1 LPMEHT
7 TADMKTFGTWTL
19 EKIPIDPGINMLTVD
34 VECWHQL
41 IHRRLTGKL
50 IPPSET
56 AVQSTRQVL
65 SLFRERKVSA
75 TFFVLGYI
83 AVAFPDLVREIAD
96 QGHEVAAHGH
106 SHIPLW
112 RLSTVVARED
122 IRRSVELLTELTGKP
137 VLGFR
142 APEFSIL
149 QENLNALEILSDL
162 GLKYDSS
169 IFPMTGP
176 RYGISDFPTGVTRIG
191 LDNGTIL
198 EVPPSVVRFGGRSLP
213 VAGGGYFRLLPYPL
227 IRRAVR
233 TVNSDGRPIV
243 VYSHPYEFG
252 QEPLR
257 TDRGQRPID
266 GARARWVELR
276 FNLFRRSMRAK
287 LNALLDEF
295 TFSSIEKVLENVIE
309 K

>member
-1 LPMEHT
+1 
-7 TADMKTFGTWTL
+7 MKTLGTWTL
-19 EKIPIDPGINMLTVD
+19 EEIPVDPGINMLTVD

-50 IPPSET
+50 IPPSEA

-83 AVAFPDLVREIAD
+83 AEAFPDLVREIAD
-96 QGHEVAAHGH
+96 DGHEVAAHGH
-106 SHIPLW
+106 SHVPLQ
-112 RLSTVVARED
+112 RLSREEVRED
-122 IRRSVELLTELTGKP
+122 VRRSVELLTRLVGRP
-137 VLGFR
+137 ILGFR

-149 QENLNALEILSDL
+149 GENLNVLEILSDS

-169 IFPMTGP
+169 IFPMAGP
-176 RYGISDFPTGVTRIG
+176 RYGIGELPTGVTRIG
-191 LDNGTIL
+191 LDKGTIL
-198 EVPPSVVRFGGRSLP
+198 EVPPSVVRFGDRSLP

-233 TVNSDGRPIV
+233 AVNRDGRPAV
-243 VYSHPYEFG
+243 VYSHPYEFAR
-252 QEPLR
+252 EPLR
-257 TDRGQRPID
+257 TERGPGPIA
-266 GARARWVELR
+266 GARSSWVELR

>member
-1 LPMEHT
+1 
-7 TADMKTFGTWTL
+7 MKTLGRWTL
-19 EKIPIDPGINMLTVD
+19 EEIPIEPGINMLTVD

-83 AVAFPDLVREIAD
+83 AEAFPDLVREIAD
-96 QGHEVAAHGH
+96 HGHEVAAHGH
-106 SHIPLW
+106 SHIPL
-112 RLSTVVARED
+112 RQLTPEAVRED

-137 VLGFR
+137 ILGFR

-149 QENLNALEILSDL
+149 RENLDVLEILSDS

-169 IFPMTGP
+169 IFPMAGP
-176 RYGISDFPTGVTRIG
+176 RYGIGDFPTGVSRIG
-191 LDNGTIL
+191 LGKGTIL
-198 EVPPSVVRFGGRSLP
+198 EVPPSVVKLGDRRLP

-233 TVNSDGRPIV
+233 AIHRDGRPIV
-243 VYSHPYEFG
+243 VYSHPYEFE
-252 QEPLR
+252 QETLR
-257 TDRGQRPID
+257 TERGQGPVN

-295 TFSSIEKVLENVIE
+295 TFSSIGKVLENVIE